1 MKEFLFLAVVLVSN
15 VFQAITGFAGTVLA
29 MPVAIRLIGADQAK
43 FVLNIV
49 AWISGIMIAASGYR
63 DIQWKELGKAF
74 AFMAIG
80 MVAGIQIY
88 EMCSLRYLLP
98 LYGAVII
105 LISLHKFFRGE
116 RKKRK
121 LPKTADYVLLF
132 LAGIMHGMFVS
143 GGPLAVIAM
152 SDDVQNQKQ
161 FRVTISSL
169 WVVLDLIIFA
179 SQMHQHQLTGDT
191 FRLTLASVIPLGL
204 AVWIG
209 IRIAGKISKKRFM
222 NLTCILLMISGITMI
237 I

>member
-88 EMCSLRYLLP
+88 DGIDVPSPLRK
-98 LYGAVII
+98 GADVVNGIC
-105 LISLHKFFRGE
+105 LDKTTRGVG
-116 RKKRK
+116 RRPSHGRPVAFPFARSNK
-121 LPKTADYVLLF
+121 F
-132 LAGIMHGMFVS
+132 LAFER
-143 GGPLAVIAM
+143 PLNARQRHNHA
-152 SDDVQNQKQ
+152 
-161 FRVTISSL
+161 
-169 WVVLDLIIFA
+169 
-179 SQMHQHQLTGDT
+179 
-191 FRLTLASVIPLGL
+191 TLG
-204 AVWIG
+204 
-209 IRIAGKISKKRFM
+209 
-222 NLTCILLMISGITMI
+222 
-237 I
+237 